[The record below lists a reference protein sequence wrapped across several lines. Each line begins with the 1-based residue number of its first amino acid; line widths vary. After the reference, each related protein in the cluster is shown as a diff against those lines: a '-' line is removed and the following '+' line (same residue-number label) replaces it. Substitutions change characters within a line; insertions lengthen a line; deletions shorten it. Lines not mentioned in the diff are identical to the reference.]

1 MKITS
6 RDNRKIKLVRKVR
19 DNRLKDLIFL
29 EGLRL
34 CEEILRSET
43 KVEEV
48 FHTQEFAKNERG
60 KMLLSELDSLTG
72 NILEVEEKIFN
83 SISATKNSQGIILI
97 CRRPQ
102 TSFEIFEKSLIK
114 NGKKFPLL
122 ILLHEINNPSNLGA
136 ILRTAE
142 AAGVAGI
149 ILTKNSADVFSPK
162 ALRGAMGA
170 NLRLPIW
177 ADADFFEAIKLAKKK
192 NFSTVCADVN
202 ADKNYLE
209 VGWKK
214 PRLLIFGSEAHGLSF
229 EERNAVE
236 ESLLISMENEV
247 ESLNLAVSCAVILFE
262 AKRQQNL

>member
-19 DNRLKDLIFL
+19 DNRLKELIFL

-34 CEEILRSET
+34 CKEVLRSEIPIQ
-43 KVEEV
+43 EV
-48 FHTQEFAKNERG
+48 FYTKEFAENERG
-60 KMLLSELDSLTG
+60 QILLSEFDSLTG
-72 NILEVEEKIFN
+72 NIFEVEETIFD
-83 SISATKNSQGIILI
+83 SISATKNTQGIILI
-97 CRRPQ
+97 CRRPHN
-102 TSFEIFEKSLIK
+102 SLEIFENSLTTIK
-114 NGKKFPLL
+114 KKFPLL

-177 ADADFFEAIKLAKKK
+177 ADADFFEVIKQAKEK
-192 NFSTVCADVN
+192 NFSTICADVN
-202 ADKNYLE
+202 SEKSYLE
-209 VGWKK
+209 VDWKK

-229 EERNAVE
+229 EERNSVE